1 LSERKI
7 AVSSFHVLVVD
18 DEPPA
23 VDELRFLLEQE
34 PTISR
39 VTCASSTDEARR
51 LLTDERFDAVFLDI
65 EMPDQTGLDFAREL
79 FVTGPVAPLIVFV
92 TAYERH
98 AVEAFEVDAVDYLL
112 KPVRPDRLN
121 QALRR
126 LSAARPDPV
135 LDVPAELS
143 KRIAVDVGGRTVF
156 LERTEVHV
164 VEAARDYVRLHTGT
178 KTYLVRTPISA
189 IETAW
194 SGLGFVRVHRS
205 YIVAVEHVTE
215 LRADD
220 GGTSVVVGDKEI
232 PVSRT
237 YARDLKSR
245 LLAQHQP

>member
-1 LSERKI
+1 MSG
-7 AVSSFHVLVVD
+7 FHVLVVD

-34 PTISR
+34 ASIATVR
-39 VTCASSTDEARR
+39 CASSTEEARR
-51 LLTDERFDAVFLDI
+51 LLATENFDAVFLDI
-65 EMPDQTGLDFAREL
+65 EMPDETGLDFARDL
-79 FVTGPVAPLIVFV
+79 FSAGPDAPLIVFV

-112 KPVRPDRLN
+112 KPVRVDRLN

-126 LSAARPDPV
+126 LSAARPEPI
-135 LDVPAELS
+135 LEVPTELA

-164 VEAARDYVRLHTGT
+164 VEAARDYVRLHTST

-194 SGLGFVRVHRS
+194 SALGFVRVHRS

-220 GGTSVVVGDKEI
+220 GGTSVVIGGREI